1 MFTITTKHTPP
12 NSFSLLLLQS
22 LNFNHVIFTCKYV
35 KTNPIQHIRVIIFD
49 YNIVSNFMYSD
60 VCVRVELTKTVCSS
74 IVFISLSYHF
84 LRSLC
89 TYPAAFLVFAVYF
102 LSLSTEKCVPPF
114 CFFVCVCVCNC
125 HQVKKIIPFDKTIL
139 YTYIYIGVIIIIDS
153 LMIHS
158 NSPTKIVHCTAK
170 HFAFKTKHQLI

>member
-1 MFTITTKHTPP
+1 
-12 NSFSLLLLQS
+12 
-22 LNFNHVIFTCKYV
+22 
-35 KTNPIQHIRVIIFD
+35 
-49 YNIVSNFMYSD
+49 MYSD

-170 HFAFKTKHQLI
+170 HFAFKTKHQLIWFELFLENCFLSNTFLHWSREIGFLLFH